1 MSSSTSICLNSLI
14 PLEIRAN
21 SCRSHLGISILK
33 TRETKLSTVSCT
45 RLHNSQ
51 ITTPTTTSNQQQQ
64 LNLSVLRFT
73 LGIPGLDESYLP
85 RWIGYV
91 FGALLLLNHFVGSD
105 STTATP
111 AQFRSEA
118 LGLSLAGFSIVL
130 PYLGKFLKGATPVDQ
145 TTVPESAVQIF
156 VMSQNVTDNVRE
168 DLAWGTYVLLRNTNT
183 ISVLISLQDALCV
196 RGYWNTPED
205 VSKDPELWE
214 MLPKGTRSLLVQP
227 VPHTPKGNANQVEKK
242 EGFVLLVSSI
252 SYAYS
257 DKDRAWIGAVANK
270 FERPCHEEDDW

>member
-1 MSSSTSICLNSLI
+1 MSSSTSICLKSLI
-14 PLEIRAN
+14 PLDIRAN
-21 SCRSHLGISILK
+21 SCRSHLGISTLK

-85 RWIGYV
+85 RWIGYA

-130 PYLGKFLKGATPVDQ
+130 PYLGKFLKSLEFCSFDATCWEIIDLIQGMVKIL
-145 TTVPESAVQIF
+145 QIGDEQP
-156 VMSQNVTDNVRE
+156 SNQQKILLINQKRNE
-168 DLAWGTYVLLRNTNT
+168 DEASSYKKKMNGRN
-183 ISVLISLQDALCV
+183 I
-196 RGYWNTPED
+196 
-205 VSKDPELWE
+205 
-214 MLPKGTRSLLVQP
+214 
-227 VPHTPKGNANQVEKK
+227 
-242 EGFVLLVSSI
+242 
-252 SYAYS
+252 
-257 DKDRAWIGAVANK
+257 
-270 FERPCHEEDDW
+270 